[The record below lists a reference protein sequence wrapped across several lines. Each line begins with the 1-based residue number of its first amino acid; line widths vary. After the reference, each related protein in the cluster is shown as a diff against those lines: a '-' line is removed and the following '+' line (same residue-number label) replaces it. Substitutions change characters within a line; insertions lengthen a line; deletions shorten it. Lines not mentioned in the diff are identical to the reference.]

1 MEGGFITLASSL
13 ERETLERLEKY
24 LGRHGVACWAGPA
37 SEGSERFALF
47 VPEADADKANRILQG
62 IVLSENEEEP
72 AEEVVEIRC
81 NDEERDAI
89 AAWLQSL
96 LDEQDEEGTHIFF
109 YRAQYE
115 NLLDALRLSGRAE
128 VSVFLLRGLEPFLP
142 EASRRL
148 MMSPALR
155 EFFHLV
161 DVVSAPDEEE
171 NS

>member
-1 MEGGFITLASSL
+1 MEGPFISLASSL

-24 LGRHGVACWAGPA
+24 LARHGVACWAGPA
-37 SEGSERFALF
+37 GEGSGRFALF
-47 VPEADADKANRILQG
+47 VSESEAEKARRILQG
-62 IVLSENEEEP
+62 IVLSENDEEP
-72 AEEVVEIRC
+72 AEEIVEIRC
-81 NDEERDAI
+81 NEEERDAI

-96 LDEQDEEGTHIFF
+96 LDEHDEDGTHIYF

-115 NLLDALRLSGRAE
+115 NLLDSVRASGRAE

-161 DVVSAPDEEE
+161 DVVSQPEEG
-171 NS
+171 

>member
-1 MEGGFITLASSL
+1 MEGAFISLASSL

-37 SEGSERFALF
+37 GEGSERYALF
-47 VPEADADKANRILQG
+47 VPEADGEKARRILQG
-62 IVLSENEEEP
+62 IVLSEEEEEP
-72 AEEVVEIRC
+72 SEEIVEIRC
-81 NDEERDAI
+81 DDEEREAI

-96 LDEQDEEGTHIFF
+96 LDEHDEDGTHIFF

-115 NLLDALRLSGRAE
+115 NLLDALRASGRAE
-128 VSVFLLRGLEPFLP
+128 VSVSLLRGLEPFLP

-155 EFFHLV
+155 EFFQLV
-161 DVVSAPDEEE
+161 DIVSQPDGE
-171 NS
+171 

>member
-1 MEGGFITLASSL
+1 MEGAFISLASSL

-24 LGRHGVACWAGPA
+24 LARHGVACWAGPA
-37 SEGSERFALF
+37 GEGSERFALF
-47 VPEADADKANRILQG
+47 VPEADAEKAKRILQG
-62 IVLSENEEEP
+62 IVLSEDDEEP
-72 AEEVVEIRC
+72 AEEIVEIRC
-81 NDEERDAI
+81 NKDERDAI

-109 YRAQYE
+109 YRPQYE
-115 NLLDALRLSGRAE
+115 NLLDSLRATGRAE

-161 DVVSAPDEEE
+161 DVVSETEAE
-171 NS
+171 

>member
-1 MEGGFITLASSL
+1 MSMEGAFISLASSL

-24 LGRHGVACWAGPA
+24 LAANGVACWAGPA
-37 SEGSERFALF
+37 GGDSERFALF
-47 VPEADADKANRILQG
+47 VPEADADKARRILQG
-62 IVLSENEEEP
+62 IVLPEEGEEP
-72 AEEVVEIRC
+72 AEEIVEIRC
-81 NDEERDAI
+81 SEDPRDAI
-89 AAWLQSL
+89 ASWLQSL
-96 LDEQDEEGTHIFF
+96 LDEHDEDGTHIFF

-161 DVVSAPDEEE
+161 DVVSEPDGE
-171 NS
+171 